1 MAGAPPLPP
10 GSGGALVGSR
20 QRLLLLALELSL
32 PQCPLTFIELARLP
46 PPHWWATKK
55 ATFSFVFPGL
65 ITYHV
70 SSRTRPSS
78 PAAAEE
84 RSGACWE
91 VGASAAKAGG
101 VFSECAGPW
110 SGSAPL
116 LASEQA
122 GGLRAA
128 EGGRGWFWEY
138 VPKGLGHQ
146 SWKGRRLPLSMLGG
160 ESKQQAATES
170 QDQDGGRELHMPP
183 AGSRCL
189 VSTFGPSPCR
199 HLNMK
204 TTLQQGM
211 VMSAYNPRSEEASL
225 L

>member
-1 MAGAPPLPP
+1 MAGDPSRPP

-70 SSRTRPSS
+70 SSRTLPSS
-78 PAAAEE
+78 PAAAVE

-101 VFSECAGPW
+101 VFSECTGPW
-110 SGSAPL
+110 SGSVPL
-116 LASEQA
+116 LVSGQT
-122 GGLRAA
+122 GGFRAA

-138 VPKGLGHQ
+138 VPKGRGHQ
-146 SWKGRRLPLSMLGG
+146 SWKGRRLPLSMLRGDG
-160 ESKQQAATES
+160 KQQQVVTKS
-170 QDQDGGRELHMPP
+170 QDQDDSGELRGPP
-183 AGSRCL
+183 VSSRAL
-189 VSTFGPSPCR
+189 VSIFGPSPSR
-199 HLNMK
+199 YLNMK
-204 TTLQQGM
+204 IALHW
-211 VMSAYNPRSEEASL
+211 AW
-225 L
+225 

>member
-1 MAGAPPLPP
+1 M
-10 GSGGALVGSR
+10 GSR

-78 PAAAEE
+78 PEAAVE

-91 VGASAAKAGG
+91 AGASAAKAGG
-101 VFSECAGPW
+101 VFSKCVGLW
-110 SGSAPL
+110 SGSVPL
-116 LASEQA
+116 LVSVQT
-122 GGLRAA
+122 GGLRAE

-138 VPKGLGHQ
+138 LLKGRGHQ

-160 ESKQQAATES
+160 DDKQQQVLTES
-170 QDQDGGRELHMPP
+170 QGQDGSGKLSRPP
-183 AGSRCL
+183 ADTEGC
-189 VSTFGPSPCR
+189 
-199 HLNMK
+199 K
-204 TTLQQGM
+204 
-211 VMSAYNPRSEEASL
+211 SEQFTAFLPKATHTQL
-225 L
+225 LHRGQPKLRY

>member
-1 MAGAPPLPP
+1 M
-10 GSGGALVGSR
+10 GSR

-78 PAAAEE
+78 PDAAVE

-101 VFSECAGPW
+101 VFSKCAGLW
-110 SGSAPL
+110 SGSVPL
-116 LASEQA
+116 LVSGQT
-122 GGLRAA
+122 GGLRVA

-138 VPKGLGHQ
+138 LLKGRGHQ
-146 SWKGRRLPLSMLGG
+146 SWKGKRLPLSMLGTDD
-160 ESKQQAATES
+160 KQQQVVTQS
-170 QDQDGGRELHMPP
+170 QGQDGSGELSRPP
-183 AGSRCL
+183 ADTEGWSSEL
-189 VSTFGPSPCR
+189 MGFLPKTPT
-199 HLNMK
+199 LNLCM
-204 TTLQQGM
+204 GD
-211 VMSAYNPRSEEASL
+211 RSN
-225 L
+225 